1 MDWTTIITAV
11 VSAISGGGIMSV
23 FYFKENRRKK
33 SLENDAMASD
43 AWQKLFE
50 RTDKELEEAR
60 EERKR
65 LESEIKEL
73 RAKITELEVSL
84 SEYKANKCE
93 VLGCANRKP
102 PRSW

>member
-1 MDWTTIITAV
+1 MDWTTIITAL

-33 SLENDAMASD
+33 SLENDAMASE

-50 RTDKELEEAR
+50 RTDKELDEAR
-60 EERKR
+60 EDRKR
-65 LESEIKEL
+65 LEEEIKQLRTKINELEIELSEL
-73 RAKITELEVSL
+73 RV
-84 SEYKANKCE
+84 NKCE
-93 VLGCANRKP
+93 VQGCANRKP